1 MGNIHDGHRERLRER
16 FISEGLDGFDEHQAL
31 ELLLTYVIPR
41 GDVNPI
47 AHALITMFGSLGGVL
62 SANARD
68 LMRVN
73 GIGERGAVFLSMI
86 HAVTRRLQSENRRGR
101 PQLKTPM
108 AAGEYALGLLWRFKN
123 EALCVICLDSAKRV
137 LHTEKLPEG
146 TVGETVIYPRQVV
159 EIAIR
164 SGAKGV
170 ILAHNHPSGD
180 TTPSK
185 NDIDTTDKIHSAL
198 EPIGI
203 ALIDHIIVGDG
214 RFFSFLKAAEFS
226 IDDTETIAATLVV
239 AEPY

>member
-1 MGNIHDGHRERLRER
+1 MDNVHEGHRERLRER
-16 FISEGLDGFDEHQAL
+16 FIAEGLNGFDDHQVL

-41 GDVNPI
+41 GDINPT

-62 SANARD
+62 SADARD
-68 LMRVN
+68 IMRVD

-86 HAVTRRLQSENRRGR
+86 YDITRRVQSENRHGR
-101 PQLKTPM
+101 PQLKTPQ
-108 AAGEYALGLLWRFKN
+108 AAGEYATNLLWRFKN

-137 LHTEKLPEG
+137 LHSEKLPEG

-164 SGAKGV
+164 SGAKSL

-185 NDIDTTDKIHSAL
+185 NDIETTEKIRSAL

-203 ALIDHIIVGDG
+203 ALIDHIIVGDSC
-214 RFFSFLKAAEFS
+214 FFSFLKASTFD
-226 IDDTETIAATLVV
+226 IDGTETATAALVV